1 MEYRFFFFF
10 LLSDTKDP
18 PRWIHAEKQ
27 DLWQVE
33 SDLSTCLKHV
43 QENYIRIGFLLRRI
57 KADNLFAFSSY
68 ESEDGSVRP
77 CKNVEE
83 YAFFR
88 FGLSKT
94 VVHNAI
100 AIVERFIVGGDSI
113 GCNEEKAKLYP
124 GLSGFGY
131 SALCELVSL
140 SKDPEMTSPTPVNGY
155 LPDEIRKEVTP
166 EMTVCQIRKVK
177 KRLKGAKSKR
187 CEKPEEDPEK
197 LERHDDECA
206 EEKIS
211 GSFRIL
217 RNDQERKFVFEHY
230 RKWDVF
236 SQNVFLGLTYYRVYL
251 GKNVYAVAIEW
262 TDPDPYYQKTS
273 GGLRVHF
280 HYYEKDKPFSL
291 DTYSVGQWQRII
303 REKKLMCVSDVWDRM
318 HEDE

>member
-1 MEYRFFFFF
+1 MEYRF
-10 LLSDTKDP
+10 LPNVELSDTNDP
-18 PRWIHAEKQ
+18 PRYIHAVKQ

-43 QENYIRIGFLLRRI
+43 QENYIKIGFLLRRI
-57 KADNLFAFSSY
+57 RADRLYALSSY
-68 ESEDGSVRP
+68 ECNDGSVRP

-83 YAFFR
+83 YAWFR

-94 VVHNAI
+94 VVHNSI

-113 GCNEEKAKLYP
+113 GCNDENAKLYS

-140 SKDPEMTSPTPVNGY
+140 SKDPMSNFPSPVNGY
-155 LPDEIRKEVTP
+155 LPDEIRKEVKP
-166 EMTVCQIRKVK
+166 EMSVREIREVK
-177 KRLKGAKSKR
+177 KRLKGTKSKK

-211 GSFRIL
+211 GSFHIL

-273 GGLRVHF
+273 SGLRVHF
-280 HYYEKDKPFSL
+280 HYYEKGKPFSL

-303 REKKLMCVSDVWDRM
+303 REKKLMCVSDVWNRM